1 MSGQS
6 STTRRSAQGKSLL
19 GCSVFLAVLLVIVV
33 TPILIYLSLVAVGA
47 FLIVADPIVPV
58 DAVVILSGDDG
69 DRLGMAGDM
78 LARGYVRYLVITNTD
93 PAANLRLSRD
103 AERLGFEREWIFI
116 TDLQVDSTLD
126 EAQAVLDLAQSQG
139 WSSLMVVTD
148 PPHSFRT
155 RLVFRWELRGSNLSI
170 SVRPVVGHWF
180 RSGTWF
186 YEREGWN
193 YVFLEIGKLFNYLLF
208 HT

>member
-1 MSGQS
+1 MYDQS
-6 STTRRSAQGKSLL
+6 NTTRRPAQGKFIP
-19 GCSVFLAVLLVIVV
+19 GCSISLAVLLVIVV
-33 TPILIYLSLVAVGA
+33 TPILIYLFLIAVGA
-47 FLIVADPIVPV
+47 VLIVADPIVPV

-69 DRLGMAGDM
+69 DRLGMAADM
-78 LARGYVRYLVITNTD
+78 LSRGYVRNLVITNTD
-93 PAANLRLSRD
+93 HATNLRLAKD
-103 AERLGFEREWIFI
+103 AERLGFEREWIYI
-116 TDLQVDSTLD
+116 TDLLVDSTLD

-155 RLVFRWELRGSNLSI
+155 RLVFRRELGGSNVSI

-180 RSGTWF
+180 RSPTWF
-186 YEREGWN
+186 YDREGWR
-193 YVFLEIGKLFNYLLF
+193 YVFLELGKLFNYLLF

>member
-6 STTRRSAQGKSLL
+6 STTRRPTQGKFLP
-19 GCSVFLAVLLVIVV
+19 GCSVFLALLLVIVV
-33 TPILIYLSLVAVGA
+33 IPILIYLFLIAVGA
-47 FLIVADPIVPV
+47 ILIVADPIVPV

-69 DRLGMAGDM
+69 DRLGMAADM
-78 LARGYVRYLVITNTD
+78 LARGFVRNLVITNTD
-93 PAANLRLSRD
+93 HMANLRLARD

-155 RLVFRWELRGSNLSI
+155 RLVFRRELRGSNVSI

-186 YEREGWN
+186 YDREGWR